1 MKPIVKFVN
10 VYKTYSFYKNQSEK
24 LLDILSIKKK
34 KKSFSAL
41 RGVSFE
47 VYRGESIG
55 VIGINGSGKSTLS
68 NLLAQVVMP
77 SSGRIDLKGEPSLI
91 AISAGLNNNLSGL
104 ENIRLKCLMLGLKNE
119 EISHIIPDI
128 LEFADIGDFIN
139 QPVKNYSSGMKSRLG
154 FAISIHT
161 DPDILIID
169 EALSVGDQTFYE
181 KCLKKMEDFKAQ
193 GKTIF
198 FISHSV
204 SQVRTFCDRVLWLHF
219 GEIQRFGEKTE
230 VLNEYKEF
238 INWFNSL
245 TEKEKKEFR
254 TKKLQEQFVENNQKA
269 SEMRRYRKQKVKKR
283 FPAKSLFFAFQ
294 SLFLLLML
302 TFALLLMF
310 TNQDLG
316 TFVKNVPISPVNAS
330 NVSNVNEKP
339 AEKENIVTETIN
351 KSGRISKES
360 IPLYSD
366 QELTNQISIL
376 AFGSP
381 ITIVEKRNDTYLI
394 NQRNNSGYIKIDEA
408 TISDT
413 DGTAADYNLTDLF
426 EVMPETFTRSY
437 QFYLAHIGVDY
448 DQVKGNIR
456 GLTQE
461 LVDQS
466 GSKTQVY
473 SSNNVAYLFDE
484 TNLSNKIKILN
495 VNIEDMLVKTLEN
508 NAIIKNPEE
517 SIFFTAIN
525 DYEII
530 VDKNERSMILKTRE

>member
-1 MKPIVKFVN
+1 MKPIVKFDN

-24 LLDILSIKKK
+24 MLDILSIKKK
-34 KKSFSAL
+34 KRSFSAL

-47 VYRGESIG
+47 VFRGESIG

-77 SSGRIDLKGEPSLI
+77 SSGEIDLKGEPSLI

-119 EISHIIPDI
+119 EITNIIPDI

-181 KCLKKMEDFKAQ
+181 KCLKKMEDFKSQ

-254 TKKLQEQFVENNQKA
+254 TKKLQEQFVENSYKA
-269 SEMRRYRKQKVKKR
+269 SEMRRFRKQKSKKK
-283 FPAKSLFFAFQ
+283 FPTRSLFFALQ

-302 TFALLLMF
+302 TLSLLLMF
-310 TNQDLG
+310 TNQDLS
-316 TFVKNVPISPVNAS
+316 TFVKNIPLSQVNAS
-330 NVSNVNEKP
+330 NVSNAGEKP
-339 AEKENIVTETIN
+339 TENVENVTETIN
-351 KSGRISKES
+351 KSGRISRES
-360 IPLYSD
+360 VPFYSD
-366 QELTNQISIL
+366 NELTSL
-376 AFGSP
+376 FSTLTFGSP
-381 ITIVEKRNDTYLI
+381 ITIVEKRTNSYLI
-394 NQRNNSGYIKIDEA
+394 NYRNNSGYIKIDDA
-408 TISDT
+408 TISDMDAVAT
-413 DGTAADYNLTDLF
+413 DYNLTDLF
-426 EVMPETFTRSY
+426 DLMPDTFTRSY

-448 DQVKGNIR
+448 DQVKNNIR
-456 GLTQE
+456 GLTEE
-461 LVDQS
+461 LVDEA
-466 GSKTQVY
+466 GNKTQVY
-473 SSNNVAYLFDE
+473 SASNVAYLFDE
-484 TNLSNKIKILN
+484 TNTSNKIKILN
-495 VNIEDMLVKTLEN
+495 VNVESMLVESLEKN
-508 NAIIKNPEE
+508 SIIKNPEE
-517 SIFFTAIN
+517 NMFYTAIN
-525 DYEII
+525 NYEII
-530 VDKNERSMILKTRE
+530 VDKKERSMILKTQE